1 MERNESQQ
9 WRKSKW
15 KLFKCN
21 FCKKSRKQNGKNNNK
36 QTKNTERKEVTKKI
50 EIKILICGRRI
61 TYYDSCW
68 DTSFL
73 STRGNRSWY
82 CHHLQMNDQEAGQ
95 NLQEI
100 DPKLILPLYSY
111 CHHPY
116 HKCKYSNLCRIFN
129 TWCVFL

>member
-1 MERNESQQ
+1 MERNESLNNEGNLNENCSNVIFARNQENRMEKKQQ
-9 WRKSKW
+9 T
-15 KLFKCN
+15 N
-21 FCKKSRKQNGKNNNK
+21 KKHR
-36 QTKNTERKEVTKKI
+36 ERKEVTKKI

-116 HKCKYSNLCRIFN
+116 HKCKYSNLCRTFN
-129 TWCVFL
+129 T